1 MFFTPKKFRGRIFAF
16 TPDAN
21 LLKFAN
27 NTTNLFQEH
36 GIAFVVINESDGEV
50 SGIRLLTDGN
60 ENFNCSVDDF
70 ESMIERKVI
79 SEIEKLPKFV
89 LTSFKK
95 QYNNNLNNVQNGV

>member
-1 MFFTPKKFRGRIFAF
+1 MFFSQKKFKGRIFAF
-16 TPDAN
+16 TPDVN

-27 NTTNLFQEH
+27 NKTNLFQEH
-36 GIAFVVINESDGEV
+36 GIAFVVINESEKEV

-60 ENFNCSVDDF
+60 ENFDCSVADF

-95 QYNNNLNNVQNGV
+95 QYQSNLNSVKNGV